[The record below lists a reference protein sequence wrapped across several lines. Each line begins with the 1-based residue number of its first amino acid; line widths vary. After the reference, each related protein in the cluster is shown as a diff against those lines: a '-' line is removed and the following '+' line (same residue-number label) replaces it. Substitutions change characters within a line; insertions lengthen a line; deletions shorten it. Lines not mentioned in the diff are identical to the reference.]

1 MTKGI
6 IISVI
11 VGILSGYLWVPDWF
25 IDMTGDLLVVG
36 LCILLFFIGI
46 DLGKEGT
53 VIANIKKVGMRLLVF
68 PVAIIIGTFAGV
80 LIASIFLPINWLD
93 SLMVGSGF
101 GWYTL
106 APVILSQYSN
116 EVAAISFMHNVFRE
130 LFGIILIPIVAK
142 KIGYVECISLPGA
155 AAMDVCLPVVEAATK
170 GDIVVYSFVS
180 GVVLSLLVPV
190 LVPMFMNFA
199 M

>member
-25 IDMTGDLLVVG
+25 IAKTGDLLVVG

-53 VIANIKKVGMRLLVF
+53 VISNIKKVGIRLIVF
-68 PVAIIIGTFAGV
+68 PVAIIIGTFAGSLV
-80 LIASIFLPINWLD
+80 ASIFLPINWLD

-190 LVPMFMNFA
+190 LVPLFMNLA
-199 M
+199 I